1 MNILCTGNKNKEQ
14 FYQIFD
20 LIFEKYNNKKG
31 SVYLDSFASNDT
43 HSNEIIDNIYKP
55 THKIDIVISLGGDGS
70 ILSAVSRMNDF
81 QIPILGIH
89 IGELG
94 FLNQANLSDYEDII
108 DSILN
113 ENIIDYVKHSLLNAS
128 ICYNSKE
135 VELLYSLND
144 FAINQKTYSRLLKMD
159 VEINGDFLNMYN
171 CDGLIVCTPLGS
183 TAYSLSA
190 GGPIVAQDV
199 DSIIVTPVSPHS
211 LSARPIVINANSN
224 IKITFPKLKNEI
236 RIYADGQTSKILDSK
251 SEVYIKK
258 SDIYCKIIKP
268 KNTNSYYSKLRN
280 KLKWFGEHRS

>member
-31 SVYLDSFASNDT
+31 SVYLDSFASNDI

-251 SEVYIKK
+251 SEVYINK
-258 SDIYCKIIKP
+258 SDIFCKIIKP